1 MRWGTLTFQ
10 ANDQADIFHIA
21 EVREDGLEISD
32 ETLLNVEEPQ
42 FDSDKA
48 WVTGKLPKIKPVKIE
63 GDTAII
69 HAWFKGET
77 FDSPFVMRIYV
88 ECELAE
94 ELQEVVMEKIEDEDT
109 KADLEPQ
116 EIHL

>member
-1 MRWGTLTFQ
+1 MRWGTVTFQ
-10 ANDQADIFHIA
+10 ANDQEDIFCIA
-21 EVREDGLEISD
+21 EVREDGIEISD

-48 WVTGKLPKIKPVKIE
+48 WVTGKLPKLKPVNIE
-63 GDTAII
+63 GDTALL
-69 HAWFKGET
+69 HTWFKGER
-77 FDSPFVMRIYV
+77 FDHPFVITIYV
-88 ECELAE
+88 ECELTE
-94 ELQEVVMEKIEDEDT
+94 ELQAVALERMEDEDT